1 MNSEPSH
8 HLDIDDLL
16 AWVGG
21 TLLDED
27 ARAHLATCSLCR
39 SEAEGWMTVAAG
51 VRRLAAAAPPPI
63 TPPLTDASRGGP
75 DPGSSSVAHTRARP
89 IARRARRR
97 VLVAAA
103 AAVLLV
109 LGAGSYGLTE
119 ILGGGGLPQASGGN
133 LPHWRLVG
141 DVLSGTW
148 QVSSILTANK
158 AGLDCPTAT
167 TCYFIDYGPGLGSG
181 QPPGGLEVTHDG
193 GQTWQRSPV
202 PDTAFLTG
210 IGCVGADDCMSA
222 SSWPGNQLQFFATS
236 DGGQSWS
243 ATNNPDVPSTV
254 QVRAIS
260 CPTAADCIALGLDES
275 DQSSYAMVTTD
286 DGQTWTVTRLPAGF
300 VAQALDCPDPDNCVA
315 GGYTQQPSQSVSG
328 AILYSSDG
336 GSTWALATL
345 TAGSGSQP
353 GGYGGVA
360 SISCADATN
369 CTAATLRGTK
379 DSTTQVLVSSD
390 GGASWSQAPASGL
403 PGQFM
408 PRQISCPYS
417 AACWIGG
424 AASAPKPSGVKIFG
438 LGQQGVL
445 AMTADGGQTFQVSQ
459 LPPGARYDTVT
470 AVSCP
475 TVTACYAIAVNTN
488 LQSTNLEPKGSQNPN
503 QPATFVLLSYS
514 PASSS

>member
-27 ARAHLATCSLCR
+27 ARVHLATCSLCR
-39 SEAEGWMTVAAG
+39 SEAQGWMTVAAG
-51 VRRLAAAAPPPI
+51 VRHLAAAAPPSI
-63 TPPLTDASRGGP
+63 TPLLIGAFRSGP
-75 DPGSSSVAHTRARP
+75 DPGSSSVPRTRARP

-103 AAVLLV
+103 AAALVV

-119 ILGGGGLPQASGGN
+119 TLGAGGLPPSSRGS

-167 TCYFIDYGPGLGSG
+167 TCYFTDYGPGLGSG

-193 GQTWQRSPV
+193 GQTWQRSAV

-210 IGCVGADDCMSA
+210 IGCAGADDCMTA
-222 SSWPGNQLQFFATS
+222 SSWPGSRFQFFATS

-243 ATNNPDVPSTV
+243 ATNKPDVASDV

-260 CPTAADCIALGLDES
+260 CPAAADCIALGLDES
-275 DQSSYAMVTTD
+275 AQASYAMVTTD
-286 DGQTWTVTRLPAGF
+286 DGQTWTVTPLPPGF
-300 VAQALDCPDPDNCVA
+300 VAQALDCPDLDDCVA
-315 GGYTQQPSQSVSG
+315 GGYTQQASQSVGG
-328 AILYSSDG
+328 AIFYSSDG

-345 TAGSGSQP
+345 TAGSSAQP
-353 GGYGGVA
+353 GGYGEVT

-369 CTAATLRGTK
+369 CAAAAAAGGK
-379 DSTTQVLVSSD
+379 DLTSQVVVSSD
-390 GGASWSQAPASGL
+390 GGATWSQSSASGL

-408 PRQISCPYS
+408 ARQISCPSS
-417 AACWIGG
+417 ADCWVGG
-424 AASAPKPSGVKIFG
+424 AASAPKPSAVKIFG
-438 LGQQGVL
+438 YLGQQGVL

-475 TVTACYAIAVNTN
+475 IVTACYAIALNTN
-488 LQSTNLEPKGSQNPN
+488 LQPKGGQNPN

-514 PASSS
+514 ASSGN